1 MKGVL
6 SPLVILAVLIGLVFT
21 FAPGLLESSMNKVLP
36 ADFRQPAPAAIKLH
50 QSLNIGDLHA
60 DSTLWQRDLL
70 KRGDRGHVDVP
81 RLREGNVA
89 VQVFTTVT
97 KSPLGQNNEQNSA
110 DAVDTITFLAIAQ
123 RWPMATW
130 NSQKQRALH
139 QASVLR
145 DIAAR
150 APEEFSL
157 ILNRADLTKLLAI
170 RASGSQ
176 MIGGIIGT
184 EGSHALD
191 GELTAIDELFNA
203 GFRVMSLQH
212 FFDNK
217 LGGSLHGL
225 SGGGLTEFGRD
236 SVDRMVEKEIIID
249 VAHSS
254 PAVVSDVLARSSRP
268 LIVSHTGFYGH
279 CQSPRNISDELM
291 QKIAAAGGLM
301 GVGYWDSAVC
311 ETNVPSIVS
320 SIRYGIDLVGEDHV
334 ALGSD
339 FDGSVATPF
348 DTSQLIRLT
357 TEMLARDFTE
367 TEIRKVMGENI
378 LQFMAQNLPA
388 N

>member
-1 MKGVL
+1 MKGIL
-6 SPLVILAVLIGLVFT
+6 SPLVILAILIGLFFT
-21 FAPGLLESSMNKVLP
+21 FAPGLFESSVNKVLP
-36 ADFRQPAPAAIKLH
+36 VDFRQPTPAAIKLH
-50 QSLNIGDLHA
+50 KSLQIGDLHA
-60 DSTLWQRDLL
+60 DSALWQRDLL
-70 KRGDRGHVDVP
+70 KRGDRGQVDIP

-89 VQVFTTVT
+89 LQVFTTVT
-97 KSPLGQNNEQNSA
+97 KSPRGLNVEKNSA
-110 DAVDTITFLAIAQ
+110 DALDNITILAIAQ

-130 NSQKQRALH
+130 NSRKQRALH
-139 QASVLR
+139 QASVLH
-145 DIAAR
+145 DVAAR

-157 ILNRADLTKLLAI
+157 ILDRDDLTSLLAT

-176 MIGGIIGT
+176 IIGGIIGT

-191 GELTAIDELFNA
+191 GELTAIDELFSA

-217 LGGSLHGL
+217 LGGSLHGF

-236 SVDRMVEKEIIID
+236 AVDRMIEKEIIID

-254 PAVVSDVLARSSRP
+254 PAVVREVLARSNRP

-279 CQSPRNISDELM
+279 CQSPRNISDHLM
-291 QKIAAAGGLM
+291 QEIAAAGGLM
-301 GVGYWDSAVC
+301 GVGYWDLAVC
-311 ETNVPSIVS
+311 EASVASIVS

-339 FDGSVATPF
+339 FDGTVATPF

-367 TEIRKVMGENI
+367 TEIRKVMGENM
-378 LQFMAQNLPA
+378 LQFMAQNLPV

>member
-1 MKGVL
+1 MKGAL
-6 SPLVILAVLIGLVFT
+6 PPLVILAVLIGLFFT
-21 FAPGLLESSMNKVLP
+21 FAPGMLESSMNKVLP
-36 ADFRQPAPAAIKLH
+36 ADFRQPTAAAIKLH

-60 DSTLWQRDLL
+60 DSALWQRDLL
-70 KRGDRGHVDVP
+70 KRGDSGHVDIP

-89 VQVFTTVT
+89 LQVFTTVT
-97 KSPLGQNNEQNSA
+97 KSPLGLNNEQNSA
-110 DAVDTITFLAIAQ
+110 DAVDTITLLAIAQ

-130 NSQKQRALH
+130 TSRKQRALY
-139 QASVLR
+139 QASVLH
-145 DIAAR
+145 DVAAR

-157 ILNRADLTKLLAI
+157 ILDKGDLTKLLAI
-170 RASGSQ
+170 RATGSQ
-176 MIGGIIGT
+176 MVGGIIGT

-225 SGGGLTEFGRD
+225 SGDGLTEFGRNA
-236 SVDRMVEKEIIID
+236 VDRMIEKEIIID

-254 PAVVSDVLARSSRP
+254 PAVVSEVLARSSRP

-291 QKIAAAGGLM
+291 QKIASAGGVM

-311 ETNVPSIVS
+311 KTDAASIVS

-348 DTSQLIRLT
+348 DTAQLIRLT

-378 LQFMAQNLPA
+378 LLFMAQNLPA

>member
-1 MKGVL
+1 MKGAL
-6 SPLVILAVLIGLVFT
+6 SPLVILAVLIGLFFT
-21 FAPGLLESSMNKVLP
+21 FAPGMFESSMNKVLP
-36 ADFRQPAPAAIKLH
+36 VDFRQPTPAAIKLH
-50 QSLNIGDLHA
+50 ESLQIGDLHA

-70 KRGDRGHVDVP
+70 ERGNRGQVDIP

-89 VQVFTTVT
+89 LQVFTTVT
-97 KSPLGQNNEQNSA
+97 KSPLGLNAERNSA
-110 DAVDTITFLAIAQ
+110 DALDTITILAIAQ

-130 NSQKQRALH
+130 NSRKQRAIH
-139 QASVLR
+139 QASVLHEL
-145 DIAAR
+145 AAR

-157 ILNRADLTKLLAI
+157 ILDRSDLTSLLAT

-176 MIGGIIGT
+176 IIGGIIGT

-191 GELTAIDELFNA
+191 GELTAIDELFDA

-225 SGGGLTEFGRD
+225 SGDGLTEFGRNA
-236 SVDRMVEKEIIID
+236 VDRMIEKEIIID

-254 PAVVSDVLARSSRP
+254 PAVVSEVLARSSRP

-279 CQSPRNISDELM
+279 CQSPRNINDELM
-291 QKIAAAGGLM
+291 QEIAAAGGLM
-301 GVGYWDSAVC
+301 GVGYWDLAVC
-311 ETNVPSIVS
+311 ETSVASIVS
-320 SIRYGIDLVGEDHV
+320 AIRYGIDLVGEDHV

-339 FDGSVATPF
+339 FDGTVTTPL
-348 DTSQLIRLT
+348 DTSQLIHLT
-357 TEMLARDFTE
+357 TEMLAQNFTE

-378 LQFMAQNLPA
+378 LRFMAQNLPA
-388 N
+388 K

>member
-6 SPLVILAVLIGLVFT
+6 SPLVILAVLIGLFFT
-21 FAPGLLESSMNKVLP
+21 FAPGLFESSTNKVLP
-36 ADFRQPAPAAIKLH
+36 ADFRQPTPAAIKLH

-70 KRGDRGHVDVP
+70 KRGDRGHVDIP

-97 KSPLGQNNEQNSA
+97 KSPMGMNNVQNSA

-123 RWPMATW
+123 RWPVTTW
-130 NSQKQRALH
+130 KSRKLRALH
-139 QASVLR
+139 QASVLH
-145 DIAAR
+145 DIASR
-150 APEEFSL
+150 APKEFSL
-157 ILNRADLTKLLAI
+157 IMDRGDLTKLLAA

-176 MIGGIIGT
+176 IIGGIIGT

-191 GELTAIDELFNA
+191 GDVAAIDELFNA

-225 SGGGLTEFGRD
+225 SGDGLTEFGRD
-236 SVDRMVEKEIIID
+236 AVDRMIEKEIIID

-254 PAVVSDVLARSSRP
+254 HAVVSDVLARSSRP
-268 LIVSHTGFYGH
+268 LIVSHTGFYSH
-279 CQSPRNISDELM
+279 CQSSRNISDELM

-311 ETNVPSIVS
+311 EANVSSIVS

-339 FDGSVATPF
+339 FDGSVATPL

-378 LQFMAQNLPA
+378 LQFMTQNLPA

>member
-225 SGGGLTEFGRD
+225 SGGGLTEFGRNA
-236 SVDRMVEKEIIID
+236 VDRMIEKEIIID

-254 PAVVSDVLARSSRP
+254 PAVVSEVLARSSRP